1 MPPSLP
7 AVLPIQPFTRP
18 VRGEV
23 TLPGS
28 KSLTNRALLLAAL
41 CKDRVVLTSA
51 LFSEDTHLMV
61 EALKALGFTVNANAD
76 AGTIE
81 VSDQANGFKKDA
93 ELFVGLAGTA
103 ARFLTALCVAAP
115 SGIYRIDGIPQMR
128 KRPMKGLIDALRSLG
143 ADVRCTGVEGF
154 FPLEIHAKGLRG
166 GEVAIDASESSQM
179 LSGLL
184 MVAPLADAPISIKL
198 SAKVREPFVQ
208 MTKNMV
214 NQFGGAA
221 DFNAVSGSW
230 EVAKKSYTFAGT
242 YAIEPDATAASYFT
256 TLPLV
261 TGGALMLLN
270 LQQGL
275 QGDTQF
281 VEVMQRVGLT
291 ATSSPSGLEVSF
303 APGSIRTGIS
313 ENFNEF
319 SDTFLTLAAVSPLL
333 SGPTRITGI
342 AHSRKQETDR
352 VAGMVR
358 ELRKLGQEV
367 DEHADGD
374 GLTITPRPLTAGV
387 EIETYGDHRFAMSF
401 GILGCHDLHG
411 DGRPWLSIKD
421 PACCAKTFPNFFD
434 VLNSLRPF
442 LIVAIDGGAAS
453 GKSSTSRALSERF
466 NFLHVDTGSYYRA
479 ITAELLRRGLRTDQ
493 IDAVKAALP
502 SITLGTQVDGRA
514 ARMEIGGRV
523 VPESEIRGP
532 EVTAAV
538 SHFAAIPE
546 VRSAL
551 LTYQRNQADVARA
564 HGFGGMV
571 MEGRDIGSIIFPDA
585 GLRLFLHADPVA
597 RAKRRELEGRADAVA
612 ERDRLDATRKT
623 APLVLASGA
632 IDIDSTY
639 LNLEQVVDKISGL
652 ITEKLG

>member
-1 MPPSLP
+1 MSPTKLP
-7 AVLPIQPFTRP
+7 DILAIQPFTRP

-28 KSLTNRALLLAAL
+28 KSITNRALLLAAL
-41 CKDRVVLTSA
+41 CKEPVTLTGA

-61 EALKALGFTVNANAD
+61 EALRALGFTVRANAT

-81 VSDQANGFKKDA
+81 VSDQGNGFKQDA

-103 ARFLTALCVAAP
+103 ARFLTAFCATAP
-115 SGIYRIDGIPQMR
+115 SGVYRIDGIPQMR
-128 KRPMKGLIDALRSLG
+128 KRPMKGLIDALRALG
-143 ADVRCTGVEGF
+143 AEVRCTGAEGF
-154 FPLEIHAKGLRG
+154 FPLEIHARGLRG

-184 MVAPLADAPISIKL
+184 MVAPLAATPVRIQL

-208 MTKNMV
+208 MTRRMV
-214 NQFGGAA
+214 EQFGGSAA
-221 DFNAVSGSW
+221 FNATTGAW
-230 EVAKKSYTFAGT
+230 EVARQPYSFAGT
-242 YAIEPDATAASYFT
+242 YAIEPDATAASYFA

-261 TGGALMLLN
+261 TGGNLSLLN
-270 LQQGL
+270 LHEGL
-275 QGDTQF
+275 QGDTRF
-281 VEVMQRVGLT
+281 LEVMKQVGLT
-291 ATSSPSGLEVSF
+291 AASSPRGLEVSF
-303 APGSIRTGIS
+303 AAGSSRSGVDQ
-313 ENFNEF
+313 NFNEF
-319 SDTFLTLAAVSPLL
+319 SDTFLTLAAIAPLL

-352 VAGMVR
+352 VSGMAR
-358 ELRKLGQEV
+358 ELIKLGQEV
-367 DEHADGD
+367 VETDDS
-374 GLTITPRPLTAGV
+374 LTITPRPLKSGV

-411 DGRPWLSIKD
+411 DGRSWLSIKD

-479 ITAELLRRGLRTDQ
+479 ITAELLRRGLRIEQ
-493 IDAVKAALP
+493 VDAVKAALP
-502 SITLGTQVDGRA
+502 SITLGTRVEGRA

-523 VPESEIRGP
+523 VPEAEIRGP

-546 VRSAL
+546 VRGAL

-612 ERDRLDATRKT
+612 ERDRLDASRKT

-652 ITEKLG
+652 ISEKLA